1 MEALMSSLSLLSR
14 ETEAQLLMNLLAD
27 EDDFLSQRLLTLHY
41 ENVELNSSAT
51 PTTPTNEDEV

>member
-1 MEALMSSLSLLSR
+1 MSSLSLLSR

-41 ENVELNSSAT
+41 EAVDLNSSAT
-51 PTTPTNEDEV
+51 PTTPTTPTNEDEV

>member
-1 MEALMSSLSLLSR
+1 MSSLTLLSR

-27 EDDFLSQRLLTLHY
+27 EDDFLSHRLLTLHY

>member
-1 MEALMSSLSLLSR
+1 MSSLSLLSR
-14 ETEAQLLMNLLAD
+14 ETEVQLLMNILAD

-41 ENVELNSSAT
+41 EAVDLNSSAT